1 MPACP
6 AFNSERR
13 RESEKPTGN
22 QREKIDGK
30 ERGSLHMRD
39 CSSQYMVKLGP
50 LGLTY
55 GTVGT
60 QSLVFFSEEF
70 IDGISVKSVAQQ
82 GRQLSIPEVVK
93 LGLQMTDAISA
104 LWEIGKVHRDIKPG
118 NIMREAASG
127 NFILLDAGLAFD
139 IVGESLSAGFP
150 VGTMPYFS
158 PEQFDYSN
166 RRILDFRSDM
176 FSLGT
181 TLYEAATR
189 RHPFWAPG
197 DSAAVL
203 YSRITKAAPTRP
215 RDLNQ
220 EIPEGLERVILRML
234 GKSPH
239 LRYRKCA
246 QLISD
251 LREALGT

>member
-1 MPACP
+1 
-6 AFNSERR
+6 
-13 RESEKPTGN
+13 
-22 QREKIDGK
+22 
-30 ERGSLHMRD
+30 
-39 CSSQYMVKLGP
+39 
-50 LGLTY
+50 
-55 GTVGT
+55 
-60 QSLVFFSEEF
+60 
-70 IDGISVKSVAQQ
+70 
-82 GRQLSIPEVVK
+82 LS
-93 LGLQMTDAISA
+93 DADIN
-104 LWEIGKVHRDIKPG
+104 EIGIQLCRALDHAHKRGVVHRDIKPG